1 MGQTGILSRDDRV
14 ELIEGEVGE
23 TSGGQPMGRRGGDM
37 TIAKRAAALEVTR
50 LSGSL
55 GAEIRGIDLKEVGP
69 RDTETIRGLLRE
81 HLVLFFPEQYLTPDA
96 HIAFGRMF
104 GELESHPNLSFGGER
119 PEFFEL
125 HAAGGAGA
133 IADEWHSDLTC
144 QERPSV
150 IAILHM
156 VKCPDVGGDTM
167 WANTYKAYEELS
179 PAMRDFCEGLSAL
192 HDADPHGHAERMAVH
207 PVVRVHPETGRKSL
221 FVNEHFTRRIVELGH
236 DESAAVLHFLTRWV
250 TSPRFTVRYR
260 WTPGTVAMWDNRCT
274 QHHVLNDFEGERVI
288 QRVTIMGDKPEAASP
303 PRWEPYI
310 KPLSAASRHD
320 RQLTTYLAARR
331 SAN

>member
-1 MGQTGILSRDDRV
+1 
-14 ELIEGEVGE
+14 
-23 TSGGQPMGRRGGDM
+23 M
-37 TIAKRAAALEVTR
+37 TTNGHAAQLQLKR

-55 GAEIRGIDLKEVGP
+55 GAEVRGIDLSEAGP
-69 RDTETIRGLLRE
+69 SAVEPIRALLRE
-81 HLVLFFPEQYLTPDA
+81 HLVLFFPEQRLTPDT
-96 HIAFGRMF
+96 HIAFGRLF
-104 GELESHPNLSFGGER
+104 GELESHPNLNFGGER

-144 QERPSV
+144 QAHPSV

-156 VKCPDVGGDTM
+156 VKCPEVGGDTM
-167 WANTYKAYEELS
+167 WTNAYKAYDELS

-192 HDADPHGHAERMAVH
+192 HDADPHGHAERTAIH

-221 FVNEHFTRRIVELGH
+221 FVNEHFTRRIVELSH
-236 DESAAVLHFLTRWV
+236 EESAALLGFLTRWI

-274 QHHVLNDFEGERVI
+274 QHHVLNDFEGDRVI
-288 QRVTIMGDKPEAASP
+288 QRVTIMGDTPEAASP
-303 PRWEPYI
+303 PRWQPHL
-310 KPLSAASRHD
+310 KPLSASSRHD
-320 RQLTTYLAARR
+320 RQLYTHLKEQG
-331 SAN
+331 SQQ